1 MVHAFLY
8 NDRYIHCRAGLQRDI
23 KFATVVTDLTTCH
36 NTWFHKDVDRCFVAT
51 EEAKARALK
60 MGIGQHK
67 VTVHG
72 LPIRPSFSQKLAS
85 KHKLRQQLGLDLQKP
100 AVLLVGTCWAE
111 VCCAG
116 LGCLWVLC
124 CAVLCCAACEY
135 VLCWAVLC
143 CAVLLVGMC
152 CAVLCCP
159 WGIPI
164 LLTLVLLSCPAMT
177 LPAMLHVGMSL
188 LLHLSFCHP
197 CTGFLAMCY
206 ITSKYGLAHSIFT
219 WWI

>member
-51 EEAKARALK
+51 EEAKGRALK

-111 VCCAG
+111 LAG
-116 LGCLWVLC
+116 LGCLWVYAGLS
-124 CAVLCCAACEY
+124 
-135 VLCWAVLC
+135 

-159 WGIPI
+159 WGIS
-164 LLTLVLLSCPAMT
+164 LLLRLVLLSSPTMT
-177 LPAMLHVGMSL
+177 LPVMLHVAMSL
-188 LLHLSFCHP
+188 LLRLSFFHP
-197 CTGFLAMCY
+197 CMGFLTVCY
-206 ITSKYGLAHSIFT
+206 ITSEYGLAHSIFT
-219 WWI
+219 WWT